1 MNRERVKEL
10 VSKLTLEEKA
20 SLCSGATDWLT
31 TAIERLDIPAG
42 QMNDG
47 PHGLRMPYEDEGKKG
62 DRPSVSLPAE
72 CAAAASFDR
81 DLLYRIGEALGRE
94 CQARD
99 VQMILGPGVNIK
111 RSPLCGRNFEY
122 LSEDP
127 LLAGELGAAY
137 VNGVQ
142 SQGVGACVKHFLAN
156 SQETRRMMSSSEV
169 DERTMRE
176 IYMPAFETV
185 VKKAEPWSIMAS
197 YNKINGTYATE
208 SRDYLT
214 DVLRGEWGFDGMVVS
229 DWGATHDRVK
239 AVAAGC
245 DLTMPGATNTDKEIV
260 EAVKGGVLPEFLLDT
275 AAENVIFFALR
286 GNEAKKGGTF
296 DFEADHETCVR
307 AAKECA
313 VLLKNDGDV
322 LPIRA
327 GQTVAFIGEFA
338 KEPRFQGGG
347 SSHIVTEH
355 AVSPWDAARA
365 CGGHGAG
372 SDTAAEGACT
382 LTYAR
387 GYDGIAV
394 NEELQAEAVETARRA
409 DVAVVFVGLPNMM
422 ETEGIDRT
430 HMALPDSHNALVS
443 AVAEAQPNTVV
454 VLFNGSPVEMPWV
467 NEVPSI
473 LEMYLPG
480 EGVGEAV
487 NGILSGDVNPS
498 GHLPETFPLK
508 LEDNPSYLYYI
519 GNKKK
524 VEYREGSF
532 VGYRHYASKKQE
544 VLFPFGHGLSYTTF
558 SYDNLVVDKES
569 FGADDEVKVSVDV
582 KNTGAVAGKAVVQIY
597 VGVKAVPDNPRPV
610 RVLAEFAKV
619 ALEPGE
625 TRTVEFTL
633 GKRAFAYWNEEAKCY
648 HLAGGTYEVQVG
660 LSAGEIVLAK
670 EIVAEEEPLD
680 IKIVYDMMS
689 LVGDMVKHPAGKE
702 FFESHMDDIIDG
714 VIASGIAA
722 HVAGDAIENMPREQM
737 RGMATGMYGQPIQTL
752 CMFLPNVQDFEWVQL
767 INRLNEE

>member
-1 MNRERVKEL
+1 
-10 VSKLTLEEKA
+10 
-20 SLCSGATDWLT
+20 
-31 TAIERLDIPAG
+31 
-42 QMNDG
+42 
-47 PHGLRMPYEDEGKKG
+47 
-62 DRPSVSLPAE
+62 
-72 CAAAASFDR
+72 
-81 DLLYRIGEALGRE
+81 
-94 CQARD
+94 
-99 VQMILGPGVNIK
+99 
-111 RSPLCGRNFEY
+111 
-122 LSEDP
+122 
-127 LLAGELGAAY
+127 
-137 VNGVQ
+137 
-142 SQGVGACVKHFLAN
+142 
-156 SQETRRMMSSSEV
+156 
-169 DERTMRE
+169 
-176 IYMPAFETV
+176 
-185 VKKAEPWSIMAS
+185 MAS
-197 YNKINGTYATE
+197 YNRINGTYATE

-245 DLTMPGATNTDKEIV
+245 DLTMHGAKNTDKELV
-260 EAVKGGVLPEFLLDT
+260 EAGQVGVLPEFLLDT
-275 AAENVIFFALR
+275 AAENVIVFALR

-313 VLLKNDGDV
+313 VLLKNDGDA

-394 NEELQAEAVETARRA
+394 KEEMQ
-409 DVAVVFVGLPNMM
+409 
-422 ETEGIDRT
+422 TEGIDRT

-597 VGVKAVPDNPRPV
+597 VGVKAVRNR
-610 RVLAEFAKV
+610 
-619 ALEPGE
+619 
-625 TRTVEFTL
+625 
-633 GKRAFAYWNEEAKCY
+633 
-648 HLAGGTYEVQVG
+648 
-660 LSAGEIVLAK
+660 AGE
-670 EIVAEEEPLD
+670 
-680 IKIVYDMMS
+680 
-689 LVGDMVKHPAGKE
+689 GNCGR
-702 FFESHMDDIIDG
+702 G
-714 VIASGIAA
+714 RAA
-722 HVAGDAIENMPREQM
+722 
-737 RGMATGMYGQPIQTL
+737 
-752 CMFLPNVQDFEWVQL
+752 
-767 INRLNEE
+767 

>member
-1 MNRERVKEL
+1 MERERVKEL
-10 VSKLTLEEKA
+10 VAQLTVEEKA

-31 TAIERLDIPAG
+31 TAIERLGIPAA

-47 PHGLRMPYEDEGKKG
+47 PHGLRMPYEEEGKKG
-62 DRPSVSLPAE
+62 DQPSVSLPAE

-81 DLLYRIGEALGRE
+81 ELLYQLGEMLGRE
-94 CQARD
+94 CQARG
-99 VQMILGPGVNIK
+99 VQMILGPGVNMK

-156 SQETRRMMSSSEV
+156 SQETRRMVSSSEV

-185 VKKAEPWSIMAS
+185 VKKAKPWSIMAS

-208 SRDYLT
+208 SRKYLT
-214 DVLRGEWGFDGMVVS
+214 DVLRGEWGYDGMVVS

-245 DLTMPGATNTDKEIV
+245 DLTMPSATSTDKEIV
-260 EAVKGGVLPEFLLDT
+260 EAVKAGALPEFLLDT
-275 AAENVIFFALR
+275 AVENVIAFALR

-296 DFEADHETCVR
+296 DFEADHEVCVK

-322 LPIRA
+322 LPIRK
-327 GQTVAFIGEFA
+327 GQSVVFIGEFA

-355 AVSPWDAARA
+355 VTSPWDAAQA
-365 CGGHGAG
+365 DDCQLGA
-372 SDTAAEGACT
+372 SLSFAK
-382 LTYAR
+382 
-387 GYDGIAV
+387 GYDGIEV
-394 NEELQAEAVETARRA
+394 NEELQAEAVELARKS

-430 HMALPDSHNALVS
+430 HMQIPASHNALVS
-443 AVAEAQPNTVV
+443 AVAAVQPNTVV
-454 VLFNGSPVEMPWV
+454 VLFNGSPIEMPWV
-467 NEVPSI
+467 DEVPAI

-487 NGILSGDVNPS
+487 TGILSGSVNPS

-508 LEDNPSYLYYI
+508 LEDNPSYLYYF

-532 VGYRHYASKKQE
+532 IGYRYYTSKKQE

-558 SYDNLVVDKES
+558 AYDNLTVDKER
-569 FGADDEVKVSVDV
+569 FGAGEEVRVSVDV
-582 KNTGAVAGKAVVQIY
+582 KNTGACQGKAVVQIY
-597 VGVKAVPDNPRPV
+597 VGVKDVSDNPRPV
-610 RVLAEFAKV
+610 RVLADFAKV
-619 ALEPGE
+619 VLEPGE
-625 TRTVEFTL
+625 TKTVEFSL
-633 GKRAFAYWNEEAKCY
+633 DKRAFAYWNEEAGCY
-648 HLAGGTYEVQVG
+648 HLAGGTYEIQVG
-660 LSAGEIVLAK
+660 LSADEIVLAK
-670 EIVAEEEPLD
+670 EITAEEEPLD
-680 IKIVYDMMS
+680 VKIVYDMMS
-689 LVGDMVKHPAGKE
+689 LIGDMVKHPAGAE

-722 HVAGDAIENMPREQM
+722 HVAGDAIEQMPREQL
-737 RGMATGMYGQPIQTL
+737 RGMTTAMYGQSIQTL
-752 CMFLPNVQDFEWVQL
+752 QMFLPGVQDFEWVQL
-767 INRLNEE
+767 INKLNEE